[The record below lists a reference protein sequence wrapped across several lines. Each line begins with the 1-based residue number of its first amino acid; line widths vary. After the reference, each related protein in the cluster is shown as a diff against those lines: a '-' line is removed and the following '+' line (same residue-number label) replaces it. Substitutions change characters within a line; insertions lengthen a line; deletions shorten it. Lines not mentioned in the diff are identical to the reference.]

1 MINKVYEYYFKM
13 DKTIIFR
20 SILSGIFIGL
30 GCIFMLVVKSD
41 ILLPKSISSLLSGLV
56 FCIGLFLVLC
66 FTSNLFTGSCINF
79 KHVLSNKMSL
89 LDFAK
94 LLATNY
100 IFNFVGIALIA
111 YCASRIGFQGLA
123 TSIAYT
129 KFSKPLDVLF
139 IQGFLCNILVC
150 LSVFL
155 HIKNRSGWMNT
166 LLSAM
171 LSVIF
176 TITMFVACGFEHS
189 IADMFFVFFVDYSIL
204 SFGQVLF
211 TLLFISFA
219 NLIGGLFIAT
229 LFHHA
234 DL

>member
-1 MINKVYEYYFKM
+1 MEKYHVKI
-13 DKTIIFR
+13 DKTIISR

-30 GCIFMLVVKSD
+30 GCIFMLVIKSD
-41 ILLPKSISSLLSGLV
+41 ILLPKSVSALLSGLA
-56 FCIGLFLVLC
+56 FCIGLFLVLS
-66 FTSNLFTGSCINF
+66 FSGVLFTGSCTNF
-79 KHVLSNKMSL
+79 KHVLSNKMSW

-94 LLATNY
+94 ILTASY
-100 IFNFVGIALIA
+100 IFNFVGITFVA
-111 YCASRIGFQGLA
+111 YCANRIGFQGLA
-123 TSIAYT
+123 ASIAYT
-129 KFSKPLDVLF
+129 KFSKPINVLF

-155 HIKNRSGWMNT
+155 HIKNVDSEMNT
-166 LLSAM
+166 SLSAM

-189 IADMFFVFFVDYSIL
+189 IADMFFVFFVNYSIL
-204 SFGQVLF
+204 SFGQVIF

>member
-1 MINKVYEYYFKM
+1 MEKYYVEINKTM
-13 DKTIIFR
+13 IFR
-20 SILSGIFIGL
+20 SILSGIFIGF

-41 ILLPKSISSLLSGLV
+41 ILLSKSVSALLSGLV
-56 FCIGLFLVLC
+56 FCIGLFLVLS
-66 FTSNLFTGSCINF
+66 FSSNLFTGSCVNF
-79 KHVLSNKMSL
+79 KNVLSNTMSW

-94 LLATNY
+94 LLAINY
-100 IFNFVGIALIA
+100 IFNFIGIALVA
-111 YCASRIGFQGLA
+111 CCANRIGFQGIA

-155 HIKNRSGWMNT
+155 HIKNRSGRMNT

-189 IADMFFVFFVDYSIL
+189 IADMFFVFFVNYSIL
-204 SFGQVLF
+204 SFGQVIF

-219 NLIGGLFIAT
+219 NLVGGLFIAG
-229 LFHHA
+229 LFYHA